1 MNKLT
6 LSVDKK
12 TVQLAKKIA
21 AANGVS
27 VSSMVRAFV
36 QSVGAGH
43 KLPGN
48 VAKLARP
55 AAQSAG
61 SKK

>member
-27 VSSMVRAFV
+27 VSSIVRGFV
-36 QSVGAGH
+36 HSIGSGH
-43 KLPGN
+43 KLPPN
-48 VAKLARP
+48 VAKHVK
-55 AAQSAG
+55 AAAHKSGA
-61 SKK
+61 KK